1 MARSKQL
8 TMRALLERI
17 EPVFAKAD
25 ECVRH
30 LNSIRY
36 PMRDLLFLGLAIF
49 TTKLPSLRRFE
60 RDLNGEPRL
69 AENLRRLYKVGG
81 LPTDEAIRQR
91 LDRLDPKQLE
101 DGYRMLFRQAGRARL
116 LKRFKTGSGH
126 VILALDGTGIYH
138 SGKVHCPT
146 CLTRTTR
153 KGDTHYAHQMVLGAI
168 VHPDLQQVL
177 VPTMPEFVS
186 KGDEGRN
193 DGEFNAAQR
202 YLRRFRREYPHLKTV
217 VVMDALYLNTTMVN
231 LLCDLRLD
239 FVIVAQEGNAPTPFR
254 DFRRYRKDC
263 FSDASTSGRDR
274 ERVVEYARRVRLV
287 QEQSTS
293 RWNMVCTEERPPG
306 KRCGGSSQ
314 GLAMGV
320 RE

>member
-8 TMRALLERI
+8 TMRALRERI

-36 PMRDLLFLGLAIF
+36 PMRDLLFPGLAIF
-49 TTKLPSLRRFE
+49 TTKMPSLRRFE
-60 RDLNGEPRL
+60 RDLHGEPRL

-116 LKRFKTGSGH
+116 LKRFKTDSGH

-153 KGDTHYAHQMVLGAI
+153 
-168 VHPDLQQVL
+168 
-177 VPTMPEFVS
+177 

-239 FVIVAQEGNAPTPFR
+239 FVIVTQEGNAPTPFR

-306 KRCGGSSQ
+306 KKMRRVIPRSRDGRS
-314 GLAMGV
+314 
-320 RE
+320 

>member
-1 MARSKQL
+1 M
-8 TMRALLERI
+8 
-17 EPVFAKAD
+17 
-25 ECVRH
+25 
-30 LNSIRY
+30 
-36 PMRDLLFLGLAIF
+36 
-49 TTKLPSLRRFE
+49 
-60 RDLNGEPRL
+60 
-69 AENLRRLYKVGG
+69 
-81 LPTDEAIRQR
+81 
-91 LDRLDPKQLE
+91 
-101 DGYRMLFRQAGRARL
+101 
-116 LKRFKTGSGH
+116 
-126 VILALDGTGIYH
+126 
-138 SGKVHCPT
+138 
-146 CLTRTTR
+146 
-153 KGDTHYAHQMVLGAI
+153 
-168 VHPDLQQVL
+168 
-177 VPTMPEFVS
+177 PTMPEFVS

-306 KRCGGSSQ
+306 KKMRRVIPRSRDGRS
-314 GLAMGV
+314 
-320 RE
+320 